1 MLLLRCLLQ
10 IIDLHRETVPSWL
23 LSQVNNSIN
32 VTQFINQCNEEAQ
45 FQCDEEAWREE
56 SWRILLSDGA
66 HSFEAWSLDFQFNK
80 MIEDIKVLTFD
91 SVYSTLSLSVDPGA
105 CCVSMQALVC
115 MALQTIFFTHQRVL
129 AGGKV

>member
-10 IIDLHRETVPSWL
+10 IIDLHRDTVPSWV
-23 LSQVNNSIN
+23 LSQVNSIN
-32 VTQFINQCNEEAQ
+32 VTQFINQCCK
-45 FQCDEEAWREE
+45 CDEEAWRED

-91 SVYSTLSLSVDPGA
+91 SV
-105 CCVSMQALVC
+105 
-115 MALQTIFFTHQRVL
+115 
-129 AGGKV
+129 

>member
-10 IIDLHRETVPSWL
+10 IIDLHRDTVPSWV
-23 LSQVNNSIN
+23 LSQVNSIN
-32 VTQFINQCNEEAQ
+32 VTQFINQCCK
-45 FQCDEEAWREE
+45 CDEEAWRED

-129 AGGKV
+129 AGGNV